1 MRRLFVIPVVL
12 LVVLLISLVIGFAG
26 QAPFFL
32 LISLLCCMPLF
43 LLALGF
49 AFGKASNRYTFFV
62 PKEGAQQQSIQR
74 SRRPAATYDIPG
86 GDLRGN

>member
-1 MRRLFVIPVVL
+1 MRRLFVVPIGL
-12 LVVLLISLVIGFAG
+12 LVILLIGFIIGFAG

-32 LISLLCCMPLF
+32 VLSGLCFMPLF

-62 PKEGAQQQSIQR
+62 PKEVVQQQPVQR
-74 SRRPAATYDIPG
+74 NRRLATNYDPQV
-86 GDLRGN
+86 GDLRGS